1 MTQAA
6 KTAATLVT
14 LAVLLV
20 VAAVWGFHAA
30 TEPLPAK
37 VDSAICVRTPV
48 DGGSDLYPQQVTVSV
63 YNAGQRDG
71 LAGRTMQ
78 LFVDAGFSEG
88 NSGNASSAKVDRVEI
103 WTTDPESP
111 AVALIESY
119 LPDDTSVERREGIGA
134 GITVV
139 VGDDFT
145 RTKLKKGEPS
155 VDVESDTEICSPP
168 VS

>member
-6 KTAATLVT
+6 KTAATLAA
-14 LAVLLV
+14 LALLLA
-20 VAAVWGFHAA
+20 VAAVWGWKAT

-37 VDSAICVRTPV
+37 VDTAICVDTAV
-48 DGGSDLYPQQVTVSV
+48 DAGADLYPQQVTVSV

-88 NSGNASSAKVDRVEI
+88 NSGNASSAKVSRVEI
-103 WTTDPESP
+103 WTTDPDSP
-111 AVALIESY
+111 AVALVASY
-119 LPDDTSVERREGIGA
+119 LPDDTEVERREGIGA
-134 GITVV
+134 GVTVV

-145 RTKLKKGEPS
+145 RTTLKKGQES
-155 VDVESDTEICSPP
+155 VAVESDTEVCSPP
-168 VS
+168 VA